1 MTWNEAGGRVS
12 RAFED
17 WRRADAENRAFLRLS
32 AEWSEAAYEREW
44 KQAEESLNRV
54 FDPDRHYGD
63 EHVDMFDAAV
73 GGLWPSSYQWMVEA
87 SVLKNG
93 VTAFE
98 VYLEKGLQEVLETW
112 RVTIGGQ
119 RGSLRLKTKGFTSPG
134 WMTLVDAH
142 SILGNTVKTAAVE
155 SARELRHLLT
165 HQNGELRTEEAL
177 AKFRDE
183 VAEKDQ
189 EEYDRTYVGGR
200 VRLGAARVVDTLDAM
215 GTVVRDADVAVLTH
229 GPWGSKRDQIPLDEL
244 YEAKCLEFIP
254 E

>member
-32 AEWSEAAYEREW
+32 AEWSEAAYERKW
-44 KQAEESLNRV
+44 RQAKESLNRV

-112 RVTIGGQ
+112 RVTVGER
-119 RGSLRLKTKGFTSPG
+119 RGSLRLKTKGYTSPG

-165 HQNGELRTEEAL
+165 HQNGELRTEAAL

-183 VAEKDQ
+183 VTEKEQ

-200 VRLGAARVVDTLDAM
+200 VRLGADRVVDTLDAM
-215 GTVVRDADVAVLTH
+215 GAVVRDADVAVLAY
-229 GPWGSKRDQIPLDEL
+229 GRWGSKRDQVPLDEL